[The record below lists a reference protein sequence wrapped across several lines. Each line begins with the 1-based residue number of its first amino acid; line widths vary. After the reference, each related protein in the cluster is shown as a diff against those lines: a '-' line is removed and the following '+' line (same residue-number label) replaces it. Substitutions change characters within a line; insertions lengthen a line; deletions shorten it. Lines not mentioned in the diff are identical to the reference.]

1 MRRIGH
7 MGAHLIAP
15 GNTVASFEAAAQA
28 GVDMI
33 EFDVLPERPDGTGE
47 LYLAHTYEDLAAR
60 RDTVLTLDEGL
71 DHLCGTGLELDV
83 DVKLPGYEDRVAE
96 AIVARGYAD
105 RVLVSTMEESTL
117 ARIRAIAP
125 QIRLGWSVPKVH
137 RNPFASPLTAVPAVA
152 MLPALRRW
160 LPGKVLPALRE
171 GRCEAIMCNV
181 HLVTPRLA
189 RVVHEAGGE
198 LYVWTVDDAV
208 RIEKLRAMGVAGVIT
223 NDPRLFAPA

>member
-15 GNTVASFEAAAQA
+15 GNTVASFEAAADA

-47 LYLAHTYEDLAAR
+47 LFLAHTYEDLAAR
-60 RDTVLTLDEGL
+60 RATVLTLDEGL

-96 AIVARGYAD
+96 AIVGRGYAD
-105 RVLVSTMEESTL
+105 RVLLSTMEEATL
-117 ARIRAIAP
+117 RRTRAIAP
-125 QIRLGWSVPKVH
+125 EIRLGWSVPKVR
-137 RNPFASPLTAVPAVA
+137 RNPFSSPLTAVPAAA
-152 MLPALRRW
+152 MIPALRRW
-160 LPGKVLPALRE
+160 LPRHVLPALRA

-181 HLVTPRLA
+181 HLVTPRLV
-189 RVVHEAGGE
+189 RLVDGAGGE
-198 LYVWTVDDAV
+198 VYVWTVDDAV
-208 RIEKLRAMGVAGVIT
+208 RIEKLRAMGVAGVIS
-223 NDPRLFAPA
+223 NDPRLFAAA

>member
-15 GNTVASFEAAAQA
+15 GNTVASFEAAAEA

-33 EFDVLPERPDGTGE
+33 EFDVLPERVDGTGE
-47 LYLAHTYEDLAAR
+47 LFLAHTYEDLAAR

-96 AIVARGYAD
+96 AIVARDYAD
-105 RVLVSTMEESTL
+105 RVLLTSMEESTL
-117 ARIRAIAP
+117 QRTREVAP
-125 QIRLGWSVPKVH
+125 EIRLGWSVPKLRV
-137 RNPFASPLTAVPAVA
+137 NPLASPLTALPTLAL
-152 MLPALRRW
+152 LPAIRRW
-160 LPGKVLPALRE
+160 LPRHVLPALRA
-171 GRCEAIMCNV
+171 GRCEAIMCNL

-189 RVVHEAGGE
+189 RMIREAGGE

>member
-33 EFDVLPERPDGTGE
+33 EFDVLPERLDGTGE
-47 LYLAHTYEDLAAR
+47 LFLAHTYEDLAAR
-60 RDTVLTLDEGL
+60 RGSVLTLEEGL

-96 AIVARGYAD
+96 AILARGYAD
-105 RVLVSTMEESTL
+105 RVLVTSMEESTL
-117 ARIRAIAP
+117 ARTREVAP
-125 QIRLGWSVPKVH
+125 EIRLGWSVPRLRH
-137 RNPFASPLTAVPAVA
+137 NPLASPLTAVPVLAL
-152 MLPALRRW
+152 LPAIRRW
-160 LPGKVLPALRE
+160 LPSRVLPALRE
-171 GRCEAIMCNV
+171 GRCEAIMANV

-189 RVVHEAGGE
+189 RLVREVGGE

-223 NDPRLFAPA
+223 NDPRLFAAA